1 MCEQCQASDHED
13 DRDALAAAFYSSYGR
28 AVPAKK
34 PAQAEHALLDR
45 KASPVAAA
53 PVKKAAP

>member
-45 KASPVAAA
+45 KASPDVVTPAKKVA
-53 PVKKAAP
+53 P